1 MIPFKKHK
9 KGEAAEKSQMEL
21 VGLILSLIII
31 VVVII
36 IIFKF
41 IRIFSPHEDPYAKAF
56 YQRFV
61 QSLKYLEPN
70 SSTVVVLTGETDEY
84 FKGKD
89 GNWGVIVIPRNYDY
103 NNPQPINCSYRKV
116 LSGDLK
122 LVSLDEGIQSIE
134 GVTRSEKVSFS
145 CDESKMCACLVFINK
160 DKNIIY
166 AKCDSIQTRLNA
178 GDLACYIL
186 KFPQQTILDSSESLI
201 GFRLGIYKNKEE
213 SPVPV
218 FSYSGV

>member
-70 SSTVVVLTGETDEY
+70 SSTVVVLTGKTDEK
-84 FKGKD
+84 FSGED
-89 GNWGVIVIPRNYDY
+89 GNWGVVVIPKNYDY
-103 NNPQPINCSYRKV
+103 DNPETINCNYTKIVSGALIGENEGNIKV
-116 LSGDLK
+116 
-122 LVSLDEGIQSIE
+122 E